1 MEKNTHPITSSL
13 ERVFMRVIID
23 AAEQDFNASFNN
35 LRKYAA
41 KPDEQKLMF
50 YRLADMHA
58 TLNKLQAALRNLVD
72 ADQMRNDDLDI
83 ATKLNS

>member
-1 MEKNTHPITSSL
+1 
-13 ERVFMRVIID
+13 MRVIID